1 MYNSCRLHLIHQN
14 HSDILKLD
22 LGIVIL
28 LLLDIGKGIRLFRHI
43 IFIGIRQIY
52 VCFCLIY
59 IYLYFFYFW
68 FVWRFMIT
76 VSIFY
81 CLFQPFFLA
90 NKLHFS
96 FCWIVSWMSRFLR
109 KLYLTEKILSY
120 NEYCMMWLMVQF
132 YFQYQKKEKAV
143 AFKNE
148 KESSNKRILLE
159 ITCLT

>member
-1 MYNSCRLHLIHQN
+1 MQNIMKFWKRKRVYQKSNNTNFHIFHKICISKYSMISCRLDLIHQN

-28 LLLDIGKGIRLFRHI
+28 LLLDIGKGIRLFSHI

-96 FCWIVSWMSRFLR
+96 FC
-109 KLYLTEKILSY
+109 
-120 NEYCMMWLMVQF
+120 
-132 YFQYQKKEKAV
+132 
-143 AFKNE
+143 
-148 KESSNKRILLE
+148 
-159 ITCLT
+159 

>member
-1 MYNSCRLHLIHQN
+1 MKSIESIEIVYQNKKIQFSYISKYIYFKVLYNSCRLHLIHQN

-96 FCWIVSWMSRFLR
+96 FC
-109 KLYLTEKILSY
+109 
-120 NEYCMMWLMVQF
+120 
-132 YFQYQKKEKAV
+132 
-143 AFKNE
+143 
-148 KESSNKRILLE
+148 
-159 ITCLT
+159 